1 MKVEFKSWATPVR
14 EDRDRREPRAPSQQ
28 GDATLVACMFLA
40 LALAVALLPRLASA
54 QQQRFDTPEAAADAL
69 QSAARDR
76 DTNAFHA
83 LFGPASHDLVSADVV
98 EASAEFQLFLQ
109 RLTEKVALDR
119 ESDSEVLLQLGDEA
133 WPFPIPLMKED
144 GQWYFDTAAGKQE
157 VLNRRIGRNE
167 LAAIQVC
174 QTYVAAQREYASQD
188 RNNDQVLEYAQHLRS
203 TRGAH
208 DGLYWPM
215 RAGDEL
221 SPLGPM
227 VAQARGEGYRHQT
240 RILTDQP
247 SPYHGYFYRVMTCQG
262 RHATGGKYNYIIN
275 GHMIAGFAL
284 VAWPAQWGNTGVM
297 TFVVNQQGKVFQK
310 NLGPKTAT
318 LAEKMTAYDPDSS
331 WSAAGG
337 N

>member
-1 MKVEFKSWATPVR
+1 MKAELNSWATLVR
-14 EDRDRREPRAPSQQ
+14 EDHDRREPRAPSQR
-28 GDATLVACMFLA
+28 GNATRVACLSLA
-40 LALAVALLPRLASA
+40 LALAVALLPRPASA
-54 QQQRFDTPEAAADAL
+54 QQQRFDTPAAAAEAL

-83 LFGPASHDLVSADVV
+83 LFGPAAHDLVSADVV
-98 EASAEFQLFLQ
+98 EASAEYQLFVQ
-109 RLTEKVALDR
+109 RLTEKVALDP
-119 ESDSEVLLQLGDEA
+119 ESDSKVLLQLGDEA

-203 TRGAH
+203 TRGTH

-215 RAGDEL
+215 RVGDEL
-221 SPLGPM
+221 SPLGPL

-247 SPYHGYFYRVMTCQG
+247 SPYHGYFYRVMTRQG
-262 RHATGGKYNYIIN
+262 RHAAGGKYNYIIN
-275 GHMIAGFAL
+275 GHMIGGFAL

-297 TFVVNQQGKVFQK
+297 TFIVNQQGKVFQK